1 MSKSFTVGIGLG
13 QSCMFS
19 GVQLTRIGI
28 RVKVFFFIYS
38 GHVLHIAATVNE
50 LACRQTKMSSNQTAA
65 LQ

>member
-28 RVKVFFFIYS
+28 RVKVFFLYI
-38 GHVLHIAATVNE
+38 LDTCHI
-50 LACRQTKMSSNQTAA
+50 LLPQ
-65 LQ
+65 